1 MVSVSLA
8 ITTFHQE
15 DIMLEERTL
24 DRVMFA
30 ETLESSWPERGRRG
44 WTTLTSFGLQA
55 MVAGTLLLLPL
66 LRPTGLPSFH
76 QISTPISLGQP
87 LGDTSIRRARA
98 SAGPAATHETGIIFM
113 RSTRP
118 EVSQPTSGD
127 DGPLPGTGS
136 GPYIPGPLGSGDP
149 HGLGFVSGG
158 TQPVLPVAPPAT
170 VTPVVRLS
178 HMSEGDLIHKVL
190 PAYPALARS
199 ARIQGVVVLQ
209 AMIGKQGS
217 IENLRVVTGHPML
230 TSAAIDAVRQWRY
243 RPYILNNEPVEVET
257 QITVNFSLAGN

>member
-30 ETLESSWPERGRRG
+30 GTLESSWPERGRRG

-87 LGDTSIRRARA
+87 LGDTSMSRAYA
-98 SAGPAATHETGIIFM
+98 SAAPATSHETRIIFM
-113 RSTRP
+113 HSTQSQ
-118 EVSQPTSGD
+118 VSPHPSVD
-127 DGPLPGTGS
+127 DGPLPTAES
-136 GPYIPGPLGSGDP
+136 GLYFPEALGSGDP